1 MFGLGNVVKRLNLDK
16 ESQSF
21 LGVDIGTSSIKV
33 VQLKK
38 EKERAIL
45 ETYGEIAIGPYMNV
59 KVGQAVKLTE
69 EKLEEALR
77 DLIREASVK
86 ARMAIVGVP
95 LRSSFVTTISLP
107 PGIEGDIGQIVSLE
121 ARRYIPVPIGE
132 VALDWWIIPH
142 RGHEGEG
149 GTDSEDKQKITQVL
163 LVATHKDVIERY
175 GRVISKINLKP
186 NAYEIESFS
195 TIRSSIGRET
205 APITIMDMGAST
217 TKISVVDYGIVRYS
231 HLIDKGAQDL
241 TVALS
246 QSLGIPFERAE
257 TMKREAGLSKDSSQ
271 REVTSVMEPI
281 LEYIFY
287 EAGNVIREY
296 QRKDKHTIGRMI
308 ILGGGSLLIGLADFA
323 VKRLS
328 IEVNLSDPFSKVE
341 YPAVFENVLKK
352 VGPSFAVAVGLALRD
367 L

>member
-1 MFGLGNVVKRLNLDK
+1 
-16 ESQSF
+16 
-21 LGVDIGTSSIKV
+21 
-33 VQLKK
+33 
-38 EKERAIL
+38 
-45 ETYGEIAIGPYMNV
+45 
-59 KVGQAVKLTE
+59 
-69 EKLEEALR
+69 
-77 DLIREASVK
+77 
-86 ARMAIVGVP
+86 
-95 LRSSFVTTISLP
+95 
-107 PGIEGDIGQIVSLE
+107 
-121 ARRYIPVPIGE
+121 
-132 VALDWWIIPH
+132 
-142 RGHEGEG
+142 
-149 GTDSEDKQKITQVL
+149 
-163 LVATHKDVIERY
+163 
-175 GRVISKINLKP
+175 
-186 NAYEIESFS
+186 
-195 TIRSSIGRET
+195 
-205 APITIMDMGAST
+205 
-217 TKISVVDYGIVRYS
+217 
-231 HLIDKGAQDL
+231 
-241 TVALS
+241 
-246 QSLGIPFERAE
+246 ERAE